1 MLCIR
6 GTSHGSVSVAV
17 SVRLSVTSQSST
29 KTAKHRITQ
38 TTPHDSTG
46 THSHSAYANQSV
58 LYYGLYTIVSHEG
71 PQQGDPLGLLLF
83 CNIIHP
89 LLESLGSVLCLGHMD
104 DVTLGGSQETVAKD
118 V

>member
-1 MLCIR
+1 MPPTAFTDQTC
-6 GTSHGSVSVAV
+6 S
-17 SVRLSVTSQSST
+17 SQL
-29 KTAKHRITQ
+29 Q
-38 TTPHDSTG
+38 TGVPELLP
-46 THSHSAYANQSV
+46 HSHSAYANQSV
-58 LYYGLYTIVSHEG
+58 LYYGLYTIVSQEG

-104 DVTLGGSQETVAKD
+104 DVTLGGSQQTVAKD